1 MLSISDS
8 RTQSELP
15 RSWPA
20 PSLLCAPASPLE
32 GPPAAAVA
40 PAAHRGPGSA
50 GGRRTGLRGGDLAA
64 GLAAV
69 GERVAAKTREW
80 VGSAK
85 ERVQPGLGR
94 GLVRFILR
102 GKTGEKAF
110 PERES

>member
-8 RTQSELP
+8 RTQP
-15 RSWPA
+15 RA
-20 PSLLCAPASPLE
+20 PSVLASPVPPLRPGLPPR

-40 PAAHRGPGSA
+40 PAAHRGPGLA